1 MSPEDILKNC
11 NSLETLTVTGVESY
25 NLEIKIVDFNS
36 LNGLK
41 NLKSIKIGGVNLNN
55 SKSVFIN

>member
-1 MSPEDILKNC
+1 
-11 NSLETLTVTGVESY
+11 
-25 NLEIKIVDFNS
+25 LEIKIVDFNS

-41 NLKSIKIGGVNLNN
+41 NLKSIEIGGVNLNN